1 MNERMAQELRL
12 LRTRFPNLDYRDDG
26 QWVLLPGW
34 RVPTTLWDHK
44 HIDICF
50 QIPGGYP
57 GQKPYGFYVSPRIAL
72 RDGRHPNNF
81 TDSGEPPFAGEWRK
95 FSWDAPEWRATV
107 DLSTGCNLLNW
118 VFTFDHRFAEG
129 A

>member
-50 QIPGGYP
+50 QIPGGLP
-57 GQKPYGFYVSPRIAL
+57 GTEALWVLRLATNSTPR
-72 RDGRHPNNF
+72 R
-81 TDSGEPPFAGEWRK
+81 TPPQQ
-95 FSWDAPEWRATV
+95 
-107 DLSTGCNLLNW
+107 L
-118 VFTFDHRFAEG
+118 H
-129 A
+129 